1 MAMVVVPD
9 TTDPAMMFWGRMGA
23 LGMFE
28 LHDWRAAEDALYE
41 GLLKAELLKGV
52 RAAEGDL
59 SPVEMLYGIE
69 IHGSSDGQVAYAF
82 LPGEGK
88 KGVFLFGQTK
98 AIRHVVS
105 MQAKGNTLGKNPALG
120 VARATVWEKHNIGM
134 YVNGGTALE
143 FVSSIF
149 DTFSSINMW
158 GWDDDEDAEAVD
170 RDDAENQ
177 RNPVPRLAQFFG
189 GAAIFGAQR
198 SGDALIEFRFAAAG
212 IPGAE
217 EFSKLSDHYRDVARN
232 FEARDD
238 LVRVREAATTS
249 FALRG
254 EPAATVE
261 SLVEAGHLV
270 RPEWAIDPFGTD
282 NDKPSTRTYAIAPAP
297 KDVDIRQ
304 AILLAHQREPGLD
317 GKHLAILW
325 NRHVVALTPE
335 QLKSALE
342 RAAKG
347 EPLDEAMYSVLLK
360 PLHEREPGRPPFAPE
375 VVRAK
380 RMVEVVVIDDD
391 GEEETIEVEPK
402 DAAGQVEKTLDEGAE
417 AKKETAPD
425 KETPKEEP
433 AKKEEAPK
441 KEDDGKSR

>member
-1 MAMVVVPD
+1 
-9 TTDPAMMFWGRMGA
+9 
-23 LGMFE
+23 
-28 LHDWRAAEDALYE
+28 
-41 GLLKAELLKGV
+41 
-52 RAAEGDL
+52 
-59 SPVEMLYGIE
+59 
-69 IHGSSDGQVAYAF
+69 
-82 LPGEGK
+82 
-88 KGVFLFGQTK
+88 
-98 AIRHVVS
+98 
-105 MQAKGNTLGKNPALG
+105 
-120 VARATVWEKHNIGM
+120 
-134 YVNGGTALE
+134 
-143 FVSSIF
+143 
-149 DTFSSINMW
+149 
-158 GWDDDEDAEAVD
+158 
-170 RDDAENQ
+170 
-177 RNPVPRLAQFFG
+177 
-189 GAAIFGAQR
+189 
-198 SGDALIEFRFAAAG
+198 
-212 IPGAE
+212 
-217 EFSKLSDHYRDVARN
+217 VARN

-238 LVRVREAATTS
+238 LIRVREAATTS

-254 EPAATVE
+254 EPPATVE